1 MLDKIKSI
9 NDEME
14 REDSNMNLQQLKVF
28 VLTVE
33 LRKLYLVAQK
43 LGITQP
49 TVTFHLNKLQEELGL
64 ALFHTK
70 SYHVIKLTEAGQAF
84 YHYAS
89 QIHSLSEEASSTMDV
104 FRGTAAG
111 VLAIGSTHTP
121 ATYLLPPFLQQL
133 KLNYPGLSIQLDVRP
148 AAYIIEKVKK
158 YELDVGIISNTQVD
172 EPEFIVQPLIH
183 DDLVLIFAPDHPFAS
198 IRDLIPSDLV
208 EHPFISH
215 EPGSISRQL
224 IDRWADKHHIHL
236 QISLEISGTEALK
249 AAVRHRL
256 GYGMI
261 AEAAIQEELA
271 EGKLQS
277 RPIPSWLPERRIY
290 AVRHRNKLI
299 SPALRMFWRNLLDN
313 FAS

>member
-1 MLDKIKSI
+1 MF
-9 NDEME
+9 EMG
-14 REDSNMNLQQLKVF
+14 REGCNLNLQQFKVF

-33 LRKLYLVAQK
+33 LKKLYLVAQK

-70 SYHVIKLTEAGQAF
+70 SYHVIKLTEAGEAF

-104 FRGTAAG
+104 YRGTAAG

-121 ATYLLPPFLQQL
+121 ATYLLPPFLKQL
-133 KLNYPGLSIQLDVRP
+133 KLNYPGLSILMDVRP
-148 AAYIIEKVKK
+148 AAYILEKVKK

-172 EPEFIVQPLIH
+172 DPEFIAQPLIH
-183 DDLVLIFAPDHPFAS
+183 DDLVLIFAPDHPYAS
-198 IRDLIPSDLV
+198 LNDLMPGDLV
-208 EHPFISH
+208 EHPFVSH

-224 IDRWADKHHIHL
+224 IDNWADKHRLHL

-249 AAVRHRL
+249 SAVRHGL

-261 AEAAIQEELA
+261 AEAAIQEDVA
-271 EGKLQS
+271 EGKLHA
-277 RPIPSWLPERRIY
+277 RPIPSWVPERQIY

-313 FAS
+313 FA

>member
-1 MLDKIKSI
+1 MI
-9 NDEME
+9 EMG
-14 REDSNMNLQQLKVF
+14 REGSNLNLQQFKVF

-33 LRKLYLVAQK
+33 LKKLYLVAQM

-64 ALFHTK
+64 ALFQTK
-70 SYHVIKLTEAGQAF
+70 SYHVIKLTEAGEAF

-104 FRGTAAG
+104 YRGTAAG

-121 ATYLLPPFLQQL
+121 ATYLLPPFLKQL
-133 KLNYPGLSIQLDVRP
+133 KLNYPGLSILMDVRP
-148 AAYIIEKVKK
+148 AAYILEKVKK

-172 EPEFIVQPLIH
+172 DPEFIAQPLIH
-183 DDLVLIFAPDHPFAS
+183 DDLVLIFPPDHPFAS
-198 IRDLIPSDLV
+198 SSDLMPGDLV
-208 EHPFISH
+208 EHPFVSH

-224 IDRWADKHHIHL
+224 IDSWADKYRLRL

-249 AAVRHRL
+249 SAVRHGL

-261 AEAAIQEELA
+261 AEAAIQEDVA
-271 EGKLQS
+271 EGKLHS
-277 RPIPSWLPERRIY
+277 RPIPSWVPERRIY

-313 FAS
+313 FA